1 MNHNKIRGEKKD
13 KLEKVVIPN
22 LQNKISTLIKMKK
35 DFPSSDEVR
44 FELQDSMTEL
54 GLTRMYLLVI
64 GRPPR

>member
-13 KLEKVVIPN
+13 KLENAVIPN

-54 GLTRMYLLVI
+54 GLTKKNLWVLEN
-64 GRPPR
+64 PPR

>member
-54 GLTRMYLLVI
+54 GLTKKNLWVLEN
-64 GRPPR
+64 PPR

>member
-35 DFPSSDEVR
+35 DFPNSDEVR

-54 GLTRMYLLVI
+54 GLTKKNLWVLEN
-64 GRPPR
+64 PPR

>member
-13 KLEKVVIPN
+13 KLENVVIPN

-35 DFPSSDEVR
+35 DFPNSDEVR

-54 GLTRMYLLVI
+54 GLTKKNLWVLEN
-64 GRPPR
+64 PPR

>member
-13 KLEKVVIPN
+13 KLENVVIPN
-22 LQNKISTLIKMKK
+22 LQKKISTLIKMKK

-54 GLTRMYLLVI
+54 GLTTKNLWVLEN
-64 GRPPR
+64 PPR